1 MCLGAGEVRL
11 HCLEIFT
18 DRLRPEIFCRLPLVA
33 DCGIVRRKLSS
44 GSQRGKRETGEV
56 VVVNFGQVLMSDLRR
71 VIGDR

>member
-1 MCLGAGEVRL
+1 MCLGAGEVSL
-11 HCLEIFT
+11 HCLGIIP

-44 GSQRGKRETGEV
+44 GCQRGKRETGE